1 MCSPVRCHSCSKV
14 TWSGCGQHV
23 DMVMAQ
29 FAPEDR
35 CECQTTAAPSIDF
48 GSFFRR

>member
-1 MCSPVRCHSCSKV
+1 
-14 TWSGCGQHV
+14 
-23 DMVMAQ
+23 MVMAQ

-35 CECQTTAAPSIDF
+35 CECQANTTPSIDF

>member
-1 MCSPVRCHSCSKV
+1 MCSPVRCRSCQKV

-23 DMVMAQ
+23 DAVMSR

-35 CECQTTAAPSIDF
+35 CECRTGQTPAFDL
-48 GSFFRR
+48 GRLFRR